1 MKKIIASFLIAFG
14 LWTNTASA
22 IIVFDPS
29 NFSVQVF
36 MKGLEIAANNLFN
49 AQNIKEYAL
58 DPLAYAIGQRVKNQ
72 IKQEIV
78 KWAQDGGSGKPQFL
92 ENPERFFTNL
102 ATQELTLVKR
112 DLMTNIVGNDAV
124 LKALVSGNAEGY
136 VKKSF
141 QEFMVP
147 TTNKVIQNDIC
158 SPAKLQ
164 KMASEN
170 AAGAAEFARRYCGA
184 TTSTSSQQ
192 QQYKDLQNCFA
203 KDFSCGGW
211 NAFLSI
217 TQDPYRNTETGRLA
231 VAQLQLQQNVNQKT
245 TNSNNELNR
254 GGGFFSQKVCKKG
267 ALKITNDDDGNPL
280 PAESQLCTEYE
291 TLTPGDQ
298 IRNLTNEVLGD
309 PLKQL
314 QQSDEIS
321 EIIVSALLAKLQS
334 VGLRKLNEGIA
345 NVIRSATDG
354 SGSLRDSVT
363 AAGAPKDPTVAS
375 SSVTLSNADH
385 RNLTASM
392 LQLMN
397 SVLKEHSTNLTVVQE
412 ELTKYQNLAD
422 KIVQIESCYQ
432 QKSSWLAM
440 PQLVKTT
447 VDSQK
452 QIIGQKVLALA
463 DEFSTYKDKADDL
476 SAAIE
481 TVTRSR
487 DADAITNIYNAFN
500 AELSA
505 NSYLT
510 SAVADKRRADNEE
523 LYKQLDQLSTTFDS
537 MLTECQQAQPS
548 TAGGN

>member
-22 IIVFDPS
+22 FIVFDPTQ
-29 NFSVQVF
+29 FSTQVLQY
-36 MKGLEIAANNLFN
+36 GLEIAGNITAY
-49 AQNIKEYAL
+49 QSMIKEYAL
-58 DPLAYAIGQRVKNQ
+58 DPLAYAIAQRVKNQ

-245 TNSNNELNR
+245 TNTNNELNR

-267 ALKITNDDDGNPL
+267 ALLEKDDQGEPL
-280 PAESQLCTEYE
+280 PKESQLCTEYE

-321 EIIVSALLAKLQS
+321 EIIVSALMVKLQS
-334 VGLRKLNEGIA
+334 IGLRHLKDGFDNL
-345 NVIRSATDG
+345 IRGATDG

-385 RNLTASM
+385 RNLTANM

-422 KIVQIESCYQ
+422 KIVQIETCYQ
-432 QKSSWLAM
+432 EKSSWLAM
-440 PQLVKTT
+440 PPLVKTT

-463 DEFSTYKDKADDL
+463 DEFSTYKEKADDL

>member
-1 MKKIIASFLIAFG
+1 MKKIIASILISFG

-72 IKQEIV
+72 IKQEII

-112 DLMTNIVGNDAV
+112 DLLNNVVGNDQV
-124 LKALVSGNAEGY
+124 LRALVSGNAEGY
-136 VKKSF
+136 IKKSF

-147 TTNKVIQNDIC
+147 NVNKVIQNDIC

-164 KMASEN
+164 KMSAEN
-170 AAGAAEFARRYCGA
+170 PAGAAEFARRYCGA
-184 TTSTSSQQ
+184 KTSTSSKQ
-192 QQYKDLQNCFA
+192 QQYNDLQNCFA

-211 NAFLSI
+211 NAFLAI
-217 TQDPYRNTETGRLA
+217 TQNPYQNTETGRLT
-231 VAQLQLQQNVNQKT
+231 VAQLQLSQNTANKT
-245 TNSNNELNR
+245 NTANTELNR
-254 GGGFFSQKVCKKG
+254 GGGFFSQKVCKPG
-267 ALKITNDDDGNPL
+267 ALKITNDDEGNPL
-280 PAESQLCTEYE
+280 PKESQICTEYE

-345 NVIRSATDG
+345 NVIRNATDG
-354 SGSLRDSVT
+354 SGSLRDSI
-363 AAGAPKDPTVAS
+363 AATGKPGDPSVAS
-375 SSVTLSNADH
+375 TSVRITDADH

-397 SVLKEHSTNLTVVQE
+397 SVLREHSSNLTVVQE
-412 ELTKYQNLAD
+412 ELNKYQNLAD
-422 KIVQIESCYQ
+422 KIAQIELCY
-432 QKSSWLAM
+432 KSKTWLAM
-440 PQLVKTT
+440 PQIVKNTL
-447 VDSQK
+447 DSKK
-452 QIIGQKVLALA
+452 QEIGSKTLSLA
-463 DEFSTYKDKADDL
+463 DEFATYQGKSDDL
-476 SAAIE
+476 TAAIE
-481 TVTRSR
+481 TITRSR

-500 AELSA
+500 AELSSG
-505 NSYLT
+505 SYLT

-523 LYKQLDQLSTTFDS
+523 LYRQLDQLATTFDS
-537 MLTECQQAQPS
+537 MLTECQQAQPE
-548 TAGGN
+548 TGGGN